1 MTGKK
6 RKLNKYGFTMIEVMA
21 VLIILGL
28 LGTLVVTKVTSKIDQ
43 ARVITTKTNLKSYH
57 TQINQFRMDT
67 GRYPTEQEG
76 LWALIEQPS
85 DVANYPDGGYLDA
98 IEINK
103 DGWDHEF
110 IYETYPGSNPA
121 FLIRSCGPDGEPDTE
136 DDLLSTD
143 AD

>member
-1 MTGKK
+1 
-6 RKLNKYGFTMIEVMA
+6 MIEMMA

-28 LGTLVVTKVTSKIDQ
+28 LGTLVTTKVITKIDQ
-43 ARVITTKTNLKSYH
+43 AKEITTKSNLKSYH
-57 TQINQFRMDT
+57 TQVNQFRMDT

-85 DVANYPDGGYLDA
+85 DVTSYPDGGYLEA
-98 IEINK
+98 TEINK
-103 DGWDHEF
+103 DGWGRDF

-143 AD
+143 PD